1 MKSDK
6 ELIKDLINERLDLL
20 RRYNKLAVFIYSK
33 DYYKLSEFDQ
43 ILINRE
49 YTYMGRYL
57 DVLEERINNIE
68 TRLK

>member
-33 DYYKLSEFDQ
+33 DYYKLSEFEQ
-43 ILINRE
+43 ILIDRQ
-49 YTYMGRYL
+49 YTHMGRYL
-57 DVLEERINNIE
+57 DVLEERINNVE
-68 TRLK
+68 MRLK

>member
-43 ILINRE
+43 ILIDRQ
-49 YTYMGRYL
+49 YIHMGRYL
-57 DVLEERINNIE
+57 DVLEERINNVE
-68 TRLK
+68 MRLK